1 MRKVW
6 FITRPE
12 RDPKFHRDA
21 LQALQIATNNFS
33 VVWRKNRDVHRKY
46 EYILNSHGLKRNNI
60 SHDGS
65 GGRTW
70 AAMLRTFGYVYLNN
84 EGYLVLTKVGK
95 AILNGHKV
103 WENISKQILTLQIP
117 NAYFL
122 SSGFKP
128 KFEDGFQIRPAR
140 FLIHLVNQQILNYY
154 VTKEEIT
161 FFALTAKRDSD
172 LFEVTQK
179 ILEFRNASEEK
190 KEEMKREIAYKF
202 DHRKRSDSVA
212 RDFEQA
218 HGDVAHTF
226 MMLCDY
232 TGLVDYVRRDALRL
246 PSEKRDHT
254 TKVLNYFD
262 SRYPFNK
269 RYLISLERFSEN
281 AGLDID
287 SYKATPY
294 GSLPPAT
301 NKRKSIMK
309 VKKLLS
315 SYPSIHELTI
325 DEIINIL
332 QQEFSPNEAKKIASK
347 LHEQT
352 FEVLNEDF
360 VESYLNENDNR
371 KFEDKTGQ
379 ILKALGF
386 EVEMRPTPK
395 ADVLTEIE
403 ILMHVDQNTICI
415 IDAKNYKDKF
425 RLTSNLANH
434 MAVEYIPNYD
444 GYKGKTV
451 AYFGYVTVNNFTGEG
466 QLKQITKKANKY
478 NPNINATGAIFTAKA
493 LLGFLDY
500 CLDNNL
506 NKVERKKKFISL
518 FKNKGYETVTNMLIN
533 SK

>member
-21 LQALQIATNNFS
+21 LQALQKATNNFS
-33 VVWRKNRDVHRKY
+33 IVWRKNREVHKKF
-46 EYILNSHGLKRNNI
+46 ESVLISNGLKRNNI

-84 EGYLVLTKVGK
+84 EGYLTLTKVGNS
-95 AILNGHKV
+95 ILTGHKV
-103 WENISKQILTLQIP
+103 RENITKQILTLQIP

-140 FLIHLVNQQILNYY
+140 FLIHLVNQKILNYY

-172 LFEVTQK
+172 LLDVTQK
-179 ILEFRNASEEK
+179 ILQFRNASEDLK
-190 KEEMKREIAYKF
+190 YEMKQEIAYKF
-202 DHRKRSDSVA
+202 DHRKRSDSAA
-212 RDFEQA
+212 RNYEQA

-232 TGLVDYVRRDALRL
+232 TGLVDYVRKDALRL
-246 PSEKRDHT
+246 PSEKRDQT
-254 TKVLNYFD
+254 TKILNYFD

-269 RYLISLERFSEN
+269 RYLISLERFAEN

-301 NKRKSIMK
+301 NKKKSIMK
-309 VKKLLS
+309 VKQLLS
-315 SYPSIHELTI
+315 SYPAINELTVDRI
-325 DEIINIL
+325 TNIL
-332 QQEFSPNEAKKIASK
+332 QQEFSPNEAKKLASM

-352 FEVLNEDF
+352 FEVLNDEF
-360 VESYLNENDNR
+360 VESYLNETNNR
-371 KFEDKTGQ
+371 KFEDKTGE

-395 ADVLTEIE
+395 ANVLTEIE
-403 ILMHVDQNTICI
+403 ILIHVDENTICI
-415 IDAKNYKDKF
+415 LDTKNYKDKF
-425 RLTSNLANH
+425 RLTPNLANH
-434 MAVEYIPNYD
+434 MAVEYIPNYN
-444 GYKGKTV
+444 GYKGKSV
-451 AYFGYVTVNNFTGEG
+451 AYFGYVTANNFSGEG
-466 QLKQITKKANKY
+466 QLNQISKKANKY
-478 NPNINATGAIFTAKA
+478 DPNIKATGAIFSAKA

-500 CLDNNL
+500 CLENDL
-506 NKVERKKKFISL
+506 SKAERKQKFISL
-518 FKNKGYETVTNMLIN
+518 FKNKGYENITAILIN
-533 SK
+533 